1 MQVSLKAS
9 YHCNTSGQW
18 EHLNTESCPYIS
30 HTTKILE
37 QFSKVNL
44 SLTKGSLLE
53 TAKRFKN
60 YTGNGSVK
68 LTDPVEI
75 HFIVRTIENYL
86 NFLVDEK
93 ELGIML
99 VDIISSMMKLSKEML
114 RRAEVNFKA
123 CSRLIKAIERI
134 TDFTPSIQSHKRYM
148 ALEEFRVKRES
159 FGGLTCTWYT
169 TNVVA
174 DSADADARLLHCTTI
189 NRTTPINAKDKTIE
203 ASIQLPASLLQH
215 QDGAVA
221 HQLMISMYSDSRFFP
236 KTVVNDSMDISTC
249 VVGSK
254 LSKPKAI
261 IHGESA
267 RALYHLTCINFSCS
281 WSVGTESLRA
291 GLRYVEGAVVSLQ
304 REKTET
310 GSMGRNVEQR
320 GSLDQRRMSL
330 NESVE
335 QSDSLPLRQA
345 GVLRTLAGSLAFRC
359 GRKQVE
365 NFSSYIFLIFSLF
378 CSHILLLHIYK

>member
-1 MQVSLKAS
+1 MQISLKAS
-9 YHCNTSGQW
+9 YHCNTTGQW
-18 EHLNTESCPYIS
+18 EHLNTESCPYVS

-93 ELGIML
+93 ELGAML
-99 VDIISSMMKLSKEML
+99 IDIVSSMMRLSKEML
-114 RRAEVNFKA
+114 KKAEVSFKA
-123 CSRLIKAIERI
+123 CTRLIHAIERI

-159 FGGLTCTWYT
+159 FSGLTCTWYT
-169 TNVVA
+169 NTVA
-174 DSADADARLLHCTTI
+174 DTADSDARLLHCTTI
-189 NRTTPINAKDKTIE
+189 NRTTPLNAKDKKIE

-215 QDGAVA
+215 YQDGAIA
-221 HQLMISMYSDSRFFP
+221 HQLMISMFSDSRLFP
-236 KTVVNDSMDISTC
+236 KTIDNDSMDISTC

-254 LSKPKAI
+254 LSKTKIAA
-261 IHGESA
+261 A
-267 RALYHLTCINFSCS
+267 R
-281 WSVGTESLRA
+281 
-291 GLRYVEGAVVSLQ
+291 
-304 REKTET
+304 
-310 GSMGRNVEQR
+310 
-320 GSLDQRRMSL
+320 
-330 NESVE
+330 
-335 QSDSLPLRQA
+335 
-345 GVLRTLAGSLAFRC
+345 
-359 GRKQVE
+359 
-365 NFSSYIFLIFSLF
+365 
-378 CSHILLLHIYK
+378 

>member
-1 MQVSLKAS
+1 MLIACNLFSVTKNNKGVYTWPKTIVGWKAELPCEGNRLSGLMQTPSKAS
-9 YHCNTSGQW
+9 YYCNTSGQW

-68 LTDPVEI
+68 LTDPVEVN
-75 HFIVRTIENYL
+75 FVVRTIENYL

-93 ELGIML
+93 ELGPML
-99 VDIISSMMKLSKEML
+99 ADIISSMMSLSKEVL

-123 CSRLIKAIERI
+123 CTRLIKAIERI
-134 TDFTPSIQSHKRYM
+134 TEFTPSIQSHKKHM
-148 ALEEFRVKRES
+148 ALEEFRVKRDS
-159 FGGLTCTWYT
+159 FGGLTCTWYASVT
-169 TNVVA
+169 DTA
-174 DSADADARLLHCTTI
+174 DSDTKFLHCTTI

-215 QDGAVA
+215 SLDAAVTY
-221 HQLMISMYSDSRFFP
+221 QLMISMYSDSRLFP

-254 LSKPKAI
+254 LSKLLRFA
-261 IHGESA
+261 SFA
-267 RALYHLTCINFSCS
+267 RIDLCHF
-281 WSVGTESLRA
+281 E
-291 GLRYVEGAVVSLQ
+291 RYS
-304 REKTET
+304 
-310 GSMGRNVEQR
+310 
-320 GSLDQRRMSL
+320 
-330 NESVE
+330 
-335 QSDSLPLRQA
+335 
-345 GVLRTLAGSLAFRC
+345 
-359 GRKQVE
+359 
-365 NFSSYIFLIFSLF
+365 
-378 CSHILLLHIYK
+378 